1 MSTTPDSSRSA
12 TAEPAT
18 AEPTVIYTDGACSG
32 NPGPGG
38 WAWAT
43 TDGRQ
48 GQGGADT
55 TTNQRMELQAVLEAL
70 LVVRGPAVVHSD
82 STYVVNCF
90 NDRWYEGWKQR
101 GWKNAQRK
109 PVANR
114 DLWEPLI
121 DLYLP
126 RRDELEF
133 RWVKGHAGDPMNE
146 LVDAL
151 AVEESTMRK
160 EAAAVGATTGGDP
173 STPGGSVLDGPLV
186 PQPPWPVDQ
195 AIAVTGVADPDD
207 DQTGALVDAIGGL
220 DPGYDIVVSGLRRGV
235 ELAAAE
241 LAVRHGVSLA
251 VVLPFPDPAARWP
264 KPTLARFEA
273 CVAAADWVVTLTGDP
288 AAPGTAVAA
297 RNEWQWR
304 AAVGAIIVGEDALVA
319 RLDEL
324 GLGVIA
330 ID

>member
-1 MSTTPDSSRSA
+1 MRVLSSDNTPSA
-12 TAEPAT
+12 VPESVAAAGEGA
-18 AEPTVIYTDGACSG
+18 TVIYTYGACSG

-48 GQGGADT
+48 DQGGSDT

-70 LVVRGPAVVHSD
+70 LAISGPAVVHSD

-90 NDRWYEGWKQR
+90 NDRWYEGWRKR
-101 GWKNAQRK
+101 GWKNSQRK

-126 RRDELEF
+126 RRDELDF
-133 RWVKGHAGDPMNE
+133 RWVKGHSGDAMND

-151 AVEESTMRK
+151 AVEESTRRK
-160 EAAAVGATTGGDP
+160 EAAAVGATTGAAPDP
-173 STPGGSVLDGPLV
+173 AGAPLA

-195 AIAVTGVADPDD
+195 AVAVTGVAEPDA
-207 DQTGALVDAIGGL
+207 DQIEALTDAVGGL
-220 DPGYDIVVSGLRRGV
+220 DPGYDIVVSGLRRGT
-235 ELAAAE
+235 ELMAAE
-241 LAVRHGVSLA
+241 LAIQHGVSLA
-251 VVLPFPDPAARWP
+251 VVLPFPEPAARWP
-264 KPTLARFEA
+264 QPLLARFEA
-273 CVAAADWVVTLTGDP
+273 CTGAAEWVVTLEGDP
-288 AAPGTAVAA
+288 STPGTAVTN
-297 RNEWQWR
+297 RNEWLWH
-304 AAVGAIIVGEDALVA
+304 AAVGAVIVGDDALVT
-319 RLDEL
+319 RLDDL

-330 ID
+330 VD